1 MEQKNRRK
9 SALKKISVLFSAFL
23 ISVAAFAVTVLA
35 APTVKKTDYEGK
47 GKFEIVFSGRV
58 QYKNVKVTVK
68 DAAGKKQRVK
78 IVEKDRNDIEFRIK
92 NYKPGKSYTYK
103 IKGIR
108 RYGEKKYST
117 ISGKVRIPKAAG
129 GIPIKEV
136 EYDAKDRKVNIKF
149 DTVVQWKN
157 PKMTISDGVKNYVIR
172 IDEYDRNEIEVIVS
186 KLKSGVRYSWKI
198 SGIRKKGAS
207 GYKTITGYLKT

>member
-1 MEQKNRRK
+1 MEQNNRRK
-9 SALKKISVLFSAFL
+9 GAWKRISGLFSAFL
-23 ISVAAFAVTVLA
+23 IAMMLFTVTVLA
-35 APTVKKTDYEGK
+35 APSVKKTDYEGK
-47 GKFEIVFSGRV
+47 GKFEVVFSGRV

-68 DAAGKKQRVK
+68 DAAGKKQSVK
-78 IVEKDRNDIEFRIK
+78 IVDKDRDDIEFRIA
-92 NYKPGKSYTYK
+92 NYKPGKSYTYH

-108 RYGEKKYST
+108 SYGEKNYST
-117 ISGKVRIPKAAG
+117 ISGKVSIPKAPG
-129 GIPIKEV
+129 GIPLKEV
-136 EYDAKDRKVNIKF
+136 EYDARDRKVSIEF

-172 IDEYDRNEIEVIVS
+172 IDEYDRDEIEVVVS

-207 GYKTITGYLKT
+207 E